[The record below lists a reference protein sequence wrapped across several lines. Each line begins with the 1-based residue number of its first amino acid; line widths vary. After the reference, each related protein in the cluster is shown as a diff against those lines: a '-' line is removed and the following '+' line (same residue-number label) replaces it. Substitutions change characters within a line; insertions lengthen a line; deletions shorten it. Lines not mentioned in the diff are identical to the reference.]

1 MASGWAGRGCVSWEI
16 QVKIRSL
23 LTAGAVAAVAAVAA
37 LAAPTIASAANGPAP
52 AINVVQPAS
61 PASFDNSSGTVATG
75 TVSGVIPAR
84 GTSLKKNAPASAST
98 STSHAA
104 AAVPCGTEPDCNL
117 PYGGGPVQHTP
128 HVYLVFWG
136 PKWGT
141 NTATENFVKSFFTG
155 LGQPTDYWS
164 TTVQQYSDKSG
175 RPTFGKGLLVGTY
188 WDKNTPEKN
197 VNNIN
202 LGTEAAA
209 AVNWLHISDPNNA
222 DVVIAAQQG
231 TCFAASGGVTFAGN
245 CGIPQQSGY
254 CAFHDWDV
262 SANPGINLPWVNL
275 PYQPDAGVGCGQTFI
290 NSPGTNDGYS
300 ITGGHELMEAI
311 TDPIGTGWVDNAD
324 TISGGEV
331 ADKCAWGGQLWG
343 DTDPAQN
350 VTFATGTFAM
360 QSLWSNAVT
369 GCVMN
374 GGLPLSVTTPAT
386 QTATTGKAVS
396 LKIQASIGGAN
407 TPLTYTAS
415 GLPGGLSINRSTG
428 LISGTPNVT
437 AGTFTSKVVV
447 AYYAGWHTITFGW
460 QVSSP
465 TGQMKGYDAKCLGD
479 YNAKTTA
486 GNKIVIWTCVAGPAQ
501 NITFAANSELL
512 VVGHCVTGTTTA
524 FLEPC
529 VGATSQEWT
538 RQSNGEYVLRS
549 NGKCL
554 TAPSA
559 NNGTQLTLAACANT
573 ANQRWTLP

>member
-23 LTAGAVAAVAAVAA
+23 LTAGAVAAVATVAA

-84 GTSLKKNAPASAST
+84 GTSLKKNAALAPTSTST

-164 TTVQQYSDKSG
+164 TTVQQYSDKTG
-175 RPTFGKGLLVGTY
+175 HPTFGKSVLVSTY
-188 WDKNTPEKN
+188 WDNHTPEKN

-245 CGIPQQSGY
+245 CGTPQQSGY

-374 GGLPLSVTTPAT
+374 GGLPLSVFDGFRAAYLEDRAQFFLNVASGPFFNFNRAGAKVS
-386 QTATTGKAVS
+386 QGLIQSWWMQGMMCGHKNGYDCIKAFSETDFTEDLKKFDVPTLIVHGDDDQIVPIDAS
-396 LKIQASIGGAN
+396 ARLSAKLVKNSVLKI
-407 TPLTYTAS
+407 Y
-415 GLPGGLSINRSTG
+415 PGGSHSLG
-428 LISGTPNVT
+428 D
-437 AGTFTSKVVV
+437 TSKEQLNKDLLE
-447 AYYAGWHTITFGW
+447 F
-460 QVSSP
+460 
-465 TGQMKGYDAKCLGD
+465 AK
-479 YNAKTTA
+479 A
-486 GNKIVIWTCVAGPAQ
+486 
-501 NITFAANSELL
+501 
-512 VVGHCVTGTTTA
+512 
-524 FLEPC
+524 
-529 VGATSQEWT
+529 
-538 RQSNGEYVLRS
+538 
-549 NGKCL
+549 
-554 TAPSA
+554 
-559 NNGTQLTLAACANT
+559 
-573 ANQRWTLP
+573 